1 MALAATREPAALAGL
16 LDCPQSE
23 VEQALV
29 ALGGEGGGDMD
40 PLAAAALWLNQAPE
54 QAGLAVTRAIAWHL
68 KQDQAHWAARIVL
81 AFGTPAQAAG
91 VLSRAGW
98 QLIYRADRALAG
110 ELLDRIALVPQAD
123 EPGLRLLRLVW
134 QIEVERFPHVA
145 ERALQ
150 QAPLLDAPTRA
161 LLRSRI
167 LQMCDDPVQALA
179 CARVAVE
186 AFDDDLLPQALLARY
201 ALGFALFEAGLP
213 RDAVPPLQRV
223 VHACARDGLPAL
235 ALDALLVLA
244 RVHDEL
250 GDAAGVQRTMAAAR
264 ALATEP
270 GLRTLPAIKGLD
282 RLQRCRAQRA
292 QGQLDEPALAPVDAP
307 GSYGAFPHQVLD
319 ALDALLGARNDEAAQ
334 LLALLEQ
341 RLAGAFHCRKWR
353 IEFQYAQLFLA
364 ARQNQR
370 VALAAAA
377 AEATRSDEDCT
388 LYDLQHAVIM
398 AAAAALAGAP
408 RSAADLAL
416 LDARLARSEL
426 VLQRRRLTLV
436 RALDP
441 AADPALLLDWLRQG
455 AADGEVLDALW
466 LAPQLADRLDALLAA
481 PLAAQHDPQR
491 ALAQQL
497 LSQMLVPS
505 AVVSATAST
514 PPADLT
520 PREWEIL
527 QLIGAR
533 LTNEQIATRLFVSL
547 ATVKTH
553 INRIYGKL
561 GIASRAEAVQRA
573 RELS

>member
-1 MALAATREPAALAGL
+1 MALAATREPGVLAGL

-23 VEQALV
+23 VEQAL
-29 ALGGEGGGDMD
+29 ATLDREEHGGVD
-40 PLAAAALWLNQAPE
+40 PLAAAARWLQQAPE
-54 QAGLAVTRAIAWHL
+54 HAGRAVTRAMAWHL

-91 VLSRAGW
+91 VLARAGW

-123 EPGLRLLRLVW
+123 EPGLQLLRLVW
-134 QIEVERFPHVA
+134 QIEVERLPHAA

-150 QAPLLDAPTRA
+150 HALLADVPTQA

-167 LQMCDDPVQALA
+167 LQMYDDPAQALA

-201 ALGFALFEAGLP
+201 ALGFALLETGRP

-223 VHACARDGLPAL
+223 VHAAVRDGMPAL
-235 ALDALLVLA
+235 ALDALMVLA
-244 RVHDEL
+244 RVHEEL
-250 GDAAGVQRTMAAAR
+250 GDAAAVQRTVSAAR

-270 GLRTLPAIKGLD
+270 GLQALPALKGLE
-282 RLQRCRAQRA
+282 RLQRRRAQRA
-292 QGQLDEPALAPVDAP
+292 QRQLDEPALAPAEAS

-319 ALDALLGARNDEAAQ
+319 AVDALLAGSNDEAARQ
-334 LLALLEQ
+334 LSVLEQ
-341 RLAGAFHCRKWR
+341 RLASAFHCRKWR
-353 IEFQYAQLFLA
+353 IEFQTAQLFLA
-364 ARQNQR
+364 ARQNR
-370 VALAAAA
+370 RRALLAAAG
-377 AEATRSDEDCT
+377 EATRSDDDCT
-388 LYDLQHAVIM
+388 LYDLQHAVIT
-398 AAAAALAGAP
+398 AAAAALAGVLQPA
-408 RSAADLAL
+408 SDLAR
-416 LDARLARSEL
+416 LDSRLVRSEL

-455 AADGEVLDALW
+455 AADGDVLDALW
-466 LAPQLADRLDALLAA
+466 LAPQLAGRLDALLAA
-481 PLAAQHDPQR
+481 PLSVQHDPER
-491 ALAQQL
+491 ELAQRL
-497 LSQMLVPS
+497 LSRMLAPE
-505 AVVSATAST
+505 TAPPAPGSK

-533 LTNEQIATRLFVSL
+533 LSNEQIATRLFVSL

-561 GIASRAEAVQRA
+561 GIAARAEAVQRV